1 MPCWTA
7 VCWLCQRT
15 CVGEPCG
22 CDTLSVRPRAPVP
35 CNIVEARGAAMT
47 VGDGK
52 LPIHAFMRPAIL
64 SEDAKFSHKLSCCME
79 PASAV
84 ADLTHKQARLGK
96 YLWTS
101 LAASLSSRKLF
112 STRERAISP
121 SPISFHSHDSSS
133 RLRFSTKSGL
143 LLTPT
148 SRFLE
153 GGSSLAIFLFP
164 SSSLSCRHRCD
175 NCPAASRHPLQLQV
189 CLTADSKNRLC
200 MSKVRSSATLVLA
213 KEAVAQVNAYSGMQL
228 GEMAESPEHA
238 ARSGRSISLRW

>member
-1 MPCWTA
+1 MRQCERPCH
-7 VCWLCQRT
+7 
-15 CVGEPCG
+15 
-22 CDTLSVRPRAPVP
+22 CDTPCVRPRAPVP
-35 CNIVEARGAAMT
+35 CNIVEERDAATT

-52 LPIHAFMRPAIL
+52 LPIHAFMRPTIL
-64 SEDAKFSHKLSCCME
+64 PEVAKLSHKLPCCME

-84 ADLTHKQARLGK
+84 ADLIHKQASLCQ

-121 SPISFHSHDSSS
+121 SPINFHSHDSSS

-148 SRFLE
+148 NRFLE

-164 SSSLSCRHRCD
+164 SSSLSCKQTY
-175 NCPAASRHPLQLQV
+175 A
-189 CLTADSKNRLC
+189 
-200 MSKVRSSATLVLA
+200 
-213 KEAVAQVNAYSGMQL
+213 
-228 GEMAESPEHA
+228 
-238 ARSGRSISLRW
+238 

>member
-1 MPCWTA
+1 
-7 VCWLCQRT
+7 
-15 CVGEPCG
+15 
-22 CDTLSVRPRAPVP
+22 
-35 CNIVEARGAAMT
+35 

-52 LPIHAFMRPAIL
+52 LPIHAFMRATIL
-64 SEDAKFSHKLSCCME
+64 CEIAKLSHKLPCCME
-79 PASAV
+79 LASAV
-84 ADLTHKQARLGK
+84 ADLNHKQASQPIFGQ

-148 SRFLE
+148 NRFLE

-164 SSSLSCRHRCD
+164 SSSLSCRHICDDYPAGSRC
-175 NCPAASRHPLQLQV
+175 LIQLQV
-189 CLTADSKNRLC
+189 CLKVDSKNRLC
-200 MSKVRSSATLVLA
+200 MSHQQVRCARWSVLTPWNCSESLVLA
-213 KEAVAQVNAYSGMQL
+213 KEAIAQLNAYSGMQL